1 MTGTSRGMARR
12 VLGRLRVRGKLNL
25 LLALP
30 LAAVVLVAVPFV
42 IVQVDDADSAAG
54 TATQARQAREIG
66 RLVSDVQRER
76 LLTAAY
82 LNGAVPFAEVAEVQR
97 TVDRAAASMSS
108 SLGGATTVEL
118 RSALLRL
125 GSLTDIRRNV
135 QGGNV
140 SLESVSRTYN
150 AINEALI
157 DALRLVPN
165 ETSDAVGTRQL
176 TALDALLR
184 AGEQHTLRGMALILA
199 VRSPEAGLSLLDD
212 MADRAQIST
221 ERFVLQA
228 DIEQARVVVA
238 VEDSDAGNRV
248 NELVERATD
257 PHDEDAAT
265 QFVAEAYAAAEAQSE
280 LRRTSQAR
288 VITEIADSAT
298 ARAEQSRVVAWVI
311 GGGAA
316 LLFLLVAA
324 LAVVVSRS
332 IANPMR
338 RLTAAATDVADLA
351 EAELVRVADTETPA
365 SQVPKLQSIDVTTR
379 DEVGELADA
388 FNRVQATAA
397 NLVERQALTRRN
409 VSQMFANVARR
420 TQNLV
425 GRQLSLVDELERD
438 EQDPR
443 LLAGLYRLDH
453 LSTRLRR
460 TADNLLVVAGART
473 DTTHSGPVDLVTA
486 LRSALAEIED
496 YQRVQ
501 LKDVRSIVLSASL
514 ATDLT
519 LLFAELLENATAFSP
534 PESSVE
540 VSTWRTKDGS
550 CVVGIVDHGIGLPE
564 ERLDTENRRI
574 VARERLDITPT
585 SVLGLFVVG
594 RIARRHGLNVRLL
607 ATPGG
612 GVTVRVHIPF
622 THVTESRGP
631 LGPATAP
638 PQRDPVDAIPPAKFT
653 LGFTWFPEA
662 LPAVG
667 AQREP
672 EAAREESRGGLRRR
686 VAGAQLPGGP
696 AKATTPPAPPRQH
709 DIVATREALA
719 GFQAAT
725 AAAKEAPPSRGG
737 LSRRVPGKSM
747 ASALHKAS
755 PAKLRGRT
763 DKVWKPRDPV
773 ADRDQFSS
781 FVSGFARATTDAP
794 KGNS

>member
-1 MTGTSRGMARR
+1 MTGTTRAVARR

-54 TATQARQAREIG
+54 TASQARQAREIG
-66 RLVSDVQRER
+66 TLVSEVQHER

-82 LNGAVPFAEVAEVQR
+82 LYGAAPFAEVAEAQR
-97 TVDRAAASMSS
+97 TVDRTASSLSS
-108 SLGGATTVEL
+108 SLGGATTAEL

-135 QGGNV
+135 PGGNV
-140 SLESVSRTYN
+140 SLESIGRTYH

-176 TALDALLR
+176 TALEALLR

-199 VRSPEAGLSLLDD
+199 VRNPEAGLSLLDD
-212 MADRAQIST
+212 MSDRAQIST
-221 ERFVLQA
+221 ERFVSQA
-228 DIEQARVVVA
+228 DIEQARIVVA

-248 NELVERATD
+248 SELVEHATD
-257 PHDEDAAT
+257 PRDESATT
-265 QFVAEAYAAAEAQSE
+265 QFVADAYAAVEAQSE

-298 ARAEQSRVVAWVI
+298 ARAEQSRMVAWVI

-338 RLTAAATDVADLA
+338 RLTVAATDVADLA

-365 SQVPKLQSIDVTTR
+365 AQVPKLQSIDVTTR

-425 GRQLSLVDELERD
+425 GRQLALVDELERD

-443 LLAGLYRLDH
+443 LLTGLYRLDH

-473 DTTHSGPVDLVTA
+473 DTTHAGPADLPTA

-501 LKDVRSIVLSASL
+501 LKDVRNVVLTASL

-534 PESSVE
+534 PESPVE
-540 VSTWRTKDGS
+540 VSTWRTRDGS

-564 ERLDTENRRI
+564 ERLDTENRRL

-594 RIARRHGLNVRLL
+594 RLARRHGLNVRLL

-622 THVTESRGP
+622 THFTES
-631 LGPATAP
+631 LGPVTAP
-638 PQRDPVDAIPPAKFT
+638 PLHDDVHPIPPAKFT
-653 LGFTWFPEA
+653 PGFSWFPEEP
-662 LPAVG
+662 PAVR
-667 AQREP
+667 AEP
-672 EAAREESRGGLRRR
+672 AAAVEESRGGLRRR
-686 VAGAQLPGGP
+686 VAGAQLPGVP
-696 AKATTPPAPPRQH
+696 QEEAATLPAPPRQH
-709 DIVATREALA
+709 DVVATRDAMA
-719 GFQAAT
+719 GFQAGFQ

-747 ASALHKAS
+747 ASALHNDS
-755 PAKLRGRT
+755 PAKLRERT
-763 DKVWKPRDPV
+763 DKVWKPRDPE

-781 FVSGFARATTDAP
+781 FVAGFARATTDVP
-794 KGNS
+794 RGNS

>member
-1 MTGTSRGMARR
+1 MTGTSRGVARR

-30 LAAVVLVAVPFV
+30 LAAVILVAVPFV

-54 TATQARQAREIG
+54 TASQARQAREIG

-82 LNGAVPFAEVAEVQR
+82 LNGAVPFAEVAEEQQ
-97 TVDRAAASMSS
+97 TVDRTAASMTSA
-108 SLGGATTVEL
+108 LGGATTAEL
-118 RSALLRL
+118 RTALLRL
-125 GSLTDIRRNV
+125 GSLTDIRNNV

-140 SLESVSRTYN
+140 SLESVGRTYH

-176 TALDALLR
+176 TALEALLR
-184 AGEQHTLRGMALILA
+184 AGEQQTLRGMALILA
-199 VRSPEAGLSLLDD
+199 VRNPEAGLSLLDD
-212 MADRAQIST
+212 MSDRAQIST
-221 ERFVLQA
+221 ERFVSQA
-228 DIEQARVVVA
+228 DIEQARIVVA

-248 NELVERATD
+248 NELVARATD
-257 PHDEDAAT
+257 PRDEDAAT
-265 QFVAEAYAAAEAQSE
+265 LFVAEAYAAVDAQSE

-365 SQVPKLQSIDVTTR
+365 AQVPKLQSIDVTTR

-425 GRQLSLVDELERD
+425 GRQLALVDELERD

-443 LLAGLYRLDH
+443 LLTGLYRLDH

-473 DTTHSGPVDLVTA
+473 DTAHSGPADLPTA

-501 LKDVRSIVLSASL
+501 LKDVRNVVLSASL

-534 PESSVE
+534 PESPVE

-564 ERLDTENRRI
+564 ERLDTENRRL

-594 RIARRHGLNVRLL
+594 RLARRHGLNVRLL

-612 GVTVRVHIPF
+612 GVTVRVHIPY
-622 THVTESRGP
+622 THFTESRGP
-631 LGPATAP
+631 LGPTTAQ
-638 PQRDPVDAIPPAKFT
+638 PQRDPVEVIPPAKFT
-653 LGFTWFPEA
+653 PGFTWFPEE
-662 LPAVG
+662 LPAAG
-667 AQREP
+667 AP
-672 EAAREESRGGLRRR
+672 APAPVREESRGGLRRR
-686 VAGAQLPGGP
+686 VAGAQLPGVP
-696 AKATTPPAPPRQH
+696 AEGTTPPGPPRQH
-709 DIVATREALA
+709 DVVATRNQLA
-719 GFQAAT
+719 GFQAGT
-725 AAAKEAPPSRGG
+725 ALAKEAPSSRGG
-737 LSRRVPGKSM
+737 LSRRVPGRSM
-747 ASALHKAS
+747 ASALHNDS
-755 PAKLRGRT
+755 PAKLRERT
-763 DKVWKPRDPV
+763 DKAWKPRDPE
-773 ADRDQFSS
+773 ADRDQLSS
-781 FVSGFARATTDAP
+781 FVAGFARATTDAP